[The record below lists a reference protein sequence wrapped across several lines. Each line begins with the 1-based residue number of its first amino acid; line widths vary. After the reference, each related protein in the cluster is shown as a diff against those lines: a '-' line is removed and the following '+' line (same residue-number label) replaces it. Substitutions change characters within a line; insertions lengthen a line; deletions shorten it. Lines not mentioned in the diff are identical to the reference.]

1 MTIKSYQANK
11 IDTFSDNYKKLF
23 KQFVDIYT
31 EMKRVPE
38 PGSLI
43 QVTREWEYPF
53 AILNSMPK
61 VGDVCLD
68 LGGGASPLPLYLARK
83 GCNIT
88 VIDIDSYDNNHSY
101 NDNKLWGYHPQ
112 FTETNLSYIKSDFL
126 VYDFGNKKYDK
137 IYCIG
142 VIEHLKEEEQIRIY
156 NEITEVR
163 SPLRGEY
170 LDARFEKRKD
180 ELYLLSDHIVQS
192 NNSLVP
198 SAQEILHPETLMKDR
213 VPGISLEDYI
223 RNLTPQG
230 LPRNDVKKGDLYYWY
245 PKNECV
251 VGFGAGSGWSGLVC
265 VGSPQ
270 FSVSALGVR
279 RKIFHRK

>member
-142 VIEHLKEEEQIRIY
+142 VIEHLKEEEQIKTKELM
-156 NEITEVR
+156 NK
-163 SPLRGEY
+163 L
-170 LDARFEKRKD
+170 LKKD
-180 ELYLLSDHIVQS
+180 GIAILTYDVPKQ
-192 NNSLVP
+192 NNNF
-198 SAQEILHPETLMKDR
+198 TDR
-213 VPGISLEDYI
+213 LNYHCDVIGQIISH
-223 RNLTPQG
+223 
-230 LPRNDVKKGDLYYWY
+230 KG
-245 PKNECV
+245 
-251 VGFGAGSGWSGLVC
+251 
-265 VGSPQ
+265 
-270 FSVSALGVR
+270 
-279 RKIFHRK
+279 